1 MNKIQAPRGTHDVIL
16 EESDLWQYLEQAG
29 REVFKSAGFK
39 EIRTPIFEAT
49 ELFSRAVGEDS
60 DIVNKEMYTFT
71 DRGDRSMTLRPEGT
85 AGVARSYIEHNLD
98 RNQKPIKLWYQGPM
112 FRYERP
118 QTGRYRQFHQIG
130 AEALGSDGP
139 YIDLEMINLG
149 IKFLNSLGLKN
160 LTLYINS
167 IGNKNSRAN
176 YTSALKDFLNQYSD
190 QVCEDCKRR
199 MTQNPLRCLDC
210 KIPAD
215 QELYKNAPLIQDFF
229 DEESKSIWQEVLSGL
244 ETLNINFVV
253 DTKLVRGLDYY
264 NHCVFEIKTSSAKLA
279 NQSTVL
285 AGGRYDNLVSY
296 LGGAPTPACGWAC
309 GQERIIELLKEND
322 LQLVK
327 NSKLFI
333 ISDDGIPALRLANQL
348 RDLIPELTIEL
359 DYELSKFKK
368 QLEKA
373 LKRNCDW
380 IIFFMADERNSG
392 TFKLKN
398 TKTTQEQDF
407 GDLSELSDFIKK
419 HLW

>member
-1 MNKIQAPRGTHDVIL
+1 MNRIQAPRGTHDVIL
-16 EESDLWQYLEQAG
+16 EDSDLWQYLEEIARQTFQQAG
-29 REVFKSAGFK
+29 FH

-60 DIVNKEMYTFT
+60 DIVNKEMYTFI
-71 DRGDRSMTLRPEGT
+71 DRGDRSLTLRPEGT

-98 RNQKPIKLWYQGPM
+98 RNQKPLKLWYQGPM

-139 YIDLEMINLG
+139 YIDLEIINLG
-149 IKFLNSLGLKN
+149 INFLNKLGLTN

-167 IGNKNSRAN
+167 IGNKNSRTL
-176 YTSALKDFLNQYSD
+176 YTTALKDFLHKIAD

-210 KIPAD
+210 KVTSD

-229 DEESKSIWQEVLSGL
+229 DEEAKNIWQEILNGL
-244 ETLNINFVV
+244 KTLNINFVV
-253 DTKLVRGLDYY
+253 DPKLVRGLDYY
-264 NHCVFEIKTSSAKLA
+264 NHCVFEIKTSSNKLA
-279 NQSTVL
+279 GQSTVL

-296 LGGAPTPACGWAC
+296 LGGTQTPACGWAC
-309 GQERIIELLKEND
+309 GQERIVELLKENS
-322 LQLVK
+322 LSINK
-327 NSKLFI
+327 NPKLYV
-333 ISDDGIPALRLANQL
+333 ISDDGLSALQLSNQL
-348 RDLIPELTIEL
+348 RDLVPGLRVEI

-373 LKRNCDW
+373 LKKNSDW
-380 IIFFMADERNSG
+380 IIFFMADERNSN
-392 TFKLKN
+392 TLKLKN
-398 TKTTQEQDF
+398 TKTTEEKTF
-407 GDLSELSDFIKK
+407 SDTVSLANHIKDY
-419 HLW
+419 L

>member
-1 MNKIQAPRGTHDVIL
+1 MSKIQAPRGTHDVIL
-16 EESDLWQYLEQAG
+16 DESGFWQFIEHKA
-29 REVFKSAGFK
+29 RVAFNASGFK

-60 DIVNKEMYTFT
+60 DIVNKEMYTFL
-71 DRGDRSMTLRPEGT
+71 DRGERSMTLRPEGT

-149 IKFLNSLGLKN
+149 IKFLSSLGLEN

-167 IGNKNSRAN
+167 IGNKNSRTN
-176 YTSALKDFLNQYSD
+176 YTNALKDFLNGLAD

-199 MTQNPLRCLDC
+199 MSQNPLRCLDC
-210 KIPAD
+210 KVPAD
-215 QELYKNAPLIQDFF
+215 QDLYKNAPVIHEFF
-229 DEESKSIWQEVLSGL
+229 DEESSAIWQKILSGL
-244 ETLNINFVV
+244 KTLEINFVV
-253 DTKLVRGLDYY
+253 DPKLVRGLDYY
-264 NHCVFEIKTSSAKLA
+264 NHCVFEIKTSSTKLA
-279 NQSTVL
+279 GQSTVL

-309 GQERIIELLKEND
+309 GQERIVELLKE
-322 LQLVK
+322 K
-327 NSKLFI
+327 GFETEKSPKLFI
-333 ISDDGIPALRLANQL
+333 ISDDGLPALTLANQL
-348 RDLIPELTIEL
+348 RDLIPELTVEI

-380 IIFFMADERNSG
+380 IIFFMTDERDSG
-392 TFKLKN
+392 KIKLKN
-398 TKTTQEQDF
+398 TKTTQEESF
-407 GDLSELSDFIKK
+407 ESINAVCDFIKK
-419 HLW
+419 DL